1 MNQSAAPPLQPPPL
15 VPRPHR
21 FVRRLTLLYAGAAVI
36 VLLLL
41 SMRFL
46 PASVA
51 PRTAKLVDETIA
63 GGLGG
68 MVLTALLL
76 ALAGLAATLSMTA
89 ARYRLWRFEP
99 GLTARVG
106 QAVIL
111 PVGAALLCG
120 SAALLWPIDAVTVIP
135 ANANTVS
142 AFVFALA
149 FVSLVAERS
158 MYAFPA
164 AQLPEAPSLRRLL
177 LLCTL
182 LLLAAACVE
191 LGRAAELAWI
201 RWPTLLLICLP
212 CLVVLELAV
221 RALARMF
228 LPAPAAA
235 AAKAVTESIFATLF
249 TGGPRAP
256 GVLLRT
262 HLGLD
267 FARSWALSFLSA
279 AILPAI
285 GGTALL
291 CWALSGLK
299 LIDLGQR
306 GIYERFGA
314 PIAVLGPGLHVL
326 VPWPLGRLRPVE
338 FGAIHSV
345 AVGVD
350 QSNEDMEQDSVDAES
365 LPPASLNRL
374 WESAHPG
381 QAEYLVASQS
391 TGLQGFQTV
400 STEISVLYRVGLTD
414 AAALQSVYSVADP
427 GTLVKE
433 AASRLVLRYFNARTL
448 EAVLG
453 AKRENIADALREALV
468 DDLNARHAGIDVVSV
483 LIEEIHPPAGAAA
496 AYHAVQ
502 AAQINASA
510 SISNETGRAKRTA
523 GIAQQ
528 ESHQLTTAAAAQA
541 GETLHAANA
550 DAYQFNADRRAYA
563 EAGRAFLQERSNRD
577 IVAALA
583 QTPLIIVD
591 HRLTAAQTPIIDWR
605 TVGMAAAAPANVA
618 PQPPAAPATLTPEVE
633 SDN

>member
-1 MNQSAAPPLQPPPL
+1 MNQPAAPSATPPPL

-21 FVRRLTLLYAGAAVI
+21 FVRRLTLMYAVASLIV
-36 VLLLL
+36 VLLLATW
-41 SMRFL
+41 FL
-46 PASVA
+46 PASMA
-51 PRTAKLVDETIA
+51 PRTRDLVDEAIA

-76 ALAGLAATLSMTA
+76 ALTGLAATLSLTA

-99 GLTARVG
+99 GFTARVG
-106 QAVIL
+106 QALIL
-111 PVGAALLCG
+111 PLGAATVLAG
-120 SAALLWPIDAVTVIP
+120 AWLLWPVDAVTVIP
-135 ANANTVS
+135 ANANTVA

-158 MYAFPA
+158 MGGFPA
-164 AQLPEAPSLRRLL
+164 AQLAEAPSLRRLL

-191 LGRAAELAWI
+191 LGRAAELSWL

-212 CLVVLELAV
+212 CLVALELSV

-235 AAKAVTESIFATLF
+235 VAKAVTDSIFATLL

-299 LIDLGQR
+299 LIDLGER

-345 AVGVD
+345 AIGVD
-350 QSNEDMEQDSVDAES
+350 QSNEDKEEKSVDAEA

-381 QAEYLVASQS
+381 QAEYLVASTS
-391 TGLQGFQTV
+391 SGLQGFQTV

-414 AAALQSVYSVADP
+414 ADALASVYSVADP
-427 GTLVKE
+427 ETLVRE
-433 AASRLVLRYFNARTL
+433 AASRLVLRYFNSRTL

-453 AKRENIADALREALV
+453 AKRENIADALRAALV
-468 DDLNARHAGIDVVSV
+468 ADLGKRHAGIDVVSV

-502 AAQINASA
+502 AAQINATA
-510 SISNETGRAKRTA
+510 SISDETGRAKRTT
-523 GIAQQ
+523 GIARQ

-541 GETLHAANA
+541 EETLHAANA

-563 EAGRAFLQERSNRD
+563 EAGRAFLLERSNRD
-577 IVAALA
+577 VVAALS

-591 HRLTAAQTPIIDWR
+591 HRLTEAQSPVIDWR
-605 TVGMAAAAPANVA
+605 ALGAAAP
-618 PQPPAAPATLTPEVE
+618 QPGAAAVPKVTEEDLIPSVE
-633 SDN
+633 TK